1 MTNKFIEIPATKQ
14 SIGCR
19 KALYGIGIND
29 ADYITMT
36 SVNGKIVSCSY
47 YTRWKDIFKRCYSD
61 KFHIKR
67 PTYKGCSV
75 CDEWLIFSNFKAWM
89 EAQDWEGKSIDKD
102 VIKPGNKVYSPEN
115 CCFISKE
122 LNNLLCD
129 HGAARGEYPVGV
141 SWSEERKKF
150 QSKVMYNGKQIP
162 LGRFTEEKEAS
173 NAYVKAKVKIILKA
187 VRGQSNLR
195 IKNGLRLHAGI
206 LLDSLSD

>member
-1 MTNKFIEIPATKQ
+1 MTNQFIEIPATKQ
-14 SIGCR
+14 SLGCR
-19 KALYGIGIND
+19 KTLYSVGIND

-36 SVNGKIVSCSY
+36 RVNGKLVTCPY
-47 YTRWKDIFKRCYSD
+47 YTRWKDMFKRCYSD

-75 CDEWLIFSNFKAWM
+75 CEEWFVFSTFKRWM
-89 EAQDWEGKSIDKD
+89 ITQDWQGKAIDKD
-102 VIKPGNKVYSPEN
+102 VIKPGNKVYSPES

-129 HGAARGEYPVGV
+129 HGAARGKSPVGV

-150 QSKVMYNGKQIP
+150 QSKVMYNGKQIS
-162 LGRFTEEKEAS
+162 LGRFMEEKEAS
-173 NAYVKAKVKIILKA
+173 NAYIKAKVKILLEAIKE
-187 VRGQSNLR
+187 QTNLR

-206 LLDSLSD
+206 LLEGLSD